1 MEEAVDEIMM
11 QLGADE
17 TGRISFDEFVR
28 CRMQL
33 INEIEQEHMRDHT
46 LGPGAPSTAGLPPL
60 PPPRRPE
67 RTYVPLGAAG
77 AQLGELVVIYIYIY

>member
-1 MEEAVDEIMM
+1 MEEAVDEIMH

-17 TGRISFDEFVR
+17 SGRISFDEFVR

-33 INEIEQEHMRDHT
+33 INEIEQEHMRDGH
-46 LGPGAPSTAGLPPL
+46 LGGGHLGGSTSGVPPL

-67 RTYVPLGAAG
+67 RMY
-77 AQLGELVVIYIYIY
+77 AQLGSAGTAISE